1 MKKIFVLVA
10 FAMSLGCMAQTNI
23 TEVWVSPSGADV
35 SNVTGSKEAPF
46 ATLKQALLYVRQLR
60 QQKSPEELG
69 EVHIV
74 LRGGVYKLAGSPPKY
89 SKRKLSKQH
98 QLSYFNVELISP
110 MRSDLLVTSA
120 FSVFQYASFSKHTDA
135 AYILLA

>member
-10 FAMSLGCMAQTNI
+10 FAMSLACMAQTNI
-23 TEVWVSPSGADV
+23 TEVWVSPSGTDV

-74 LRGGVYKLAGSPPKY
+74 LRGGVYKLAGSPPKN

-120 FSVFQYASFSKHTDA
+120 FSVFQYASFSEHTDV